1 MEEQLL
7 ELYRSEN
14 SAPISPDGSCKGAG
28 DRSGPIVGS
37 WDLWPGSTSP
47 LSASLASSEGMMSS
61 ATTASGLAGR
71 AEDIKNLQVYKFIY
85 YKQTFSLH
93 NLIFY
98 R

>member
-37 WDLWPGSTSP
+37 WDLWPGSSSP

-71 AEDIKNLQVYKFIY
+71 AEDIKNLQVWILLVLK
-85 YKQTFSLH
+85 
-93 NLIFY
+93 
-98 R
+98 